1 MASGAEVVVA
11 AVEGHC
17 RARFMACKLIMV
29 LCLFFSDRLV
39 YVLVS
44 LSFSLLFVVSFVMC
58 TNVFFFFLFPGE
70 LLARVPMAD
79 RRQRKED
86 GVSVRLAYGV
96 SAARGCWRVGW
107 RFCKRSSFHGVALW
121 WIWIT

>member
-1 MASGAEVVVA
+1 MFPKYRVPWHGIRGRSRCGRCGGALQGDVYGLQVDYGA
-11 AVEGHC
+11 LS
-17 RARFMACKLIMV
+17 F
-29 LCLFFSDRLV
+29 FFSDRRV

-86 GVSVRLAYGV
+86 GVSVRLA
-96 SAARGCWRVGW
+96 
-107 RFCKRSSFHGVALW
+107 
-121 WIWIT
+121 